1 MQSGVVFLLILKCS
15 IRFFDSLS
23 GCSNAILPLV
33 LGMVLVPLTHAHAH
47 EDNAPVFDQFS
58 ISASARG
65 EVSNDLL
72 TAQLVVEHEDRDSAT
87 LANRVNAD
95 MTWALEQVRQHPA
108 VKAKSGTY
116 NTWPQYERKQNKVIG
131 WRSRQVLKIESD
143 DFDAARKAIKVLQE
157 RLQMNGLQLMA
168 KPETREAQVDELIA
182 EALNAFRKRAGLVQ
196 SSMGST
202 GYRVINVDIHTDS
215 RFHQQSIHRN
225 YAAEGIASSQVVN
238 EPAIAAGSSEVVVS
252 VSGRIQLQ

>member
-1 MQSGVVFLLILKCS
+1 LSILICS
-15 IRFFDSLS
+15 TRFFCSRFVDSLFVRADS
-23 GCSNAILPLV
+23 AFSTIQGKRGVILPLV
-33 LGMVLVPLTHAHAH
+33 LLAFFAPLTLVQAH
-47 EDNAPVFDQFS
+47 EDNGPVFDQYS

-65 EVSNDLL
+65 EVTNDLL
-72 TAQLVVEHEDRDSAT
+72 TAQLVVEHEDRDSAA

-95 MTWALEQVRQHPA
+95 MTWALEQVHQHPA

-116 NTWPQYERKQNKVIG
+116 NTWPQYERNQNKVIG

-168 KPETREAQVDELIA
+168 KPETREAQVDDLIA
-182 EALNAFRKRAGLVQ
+182 EALKAFRQRAGLIQ

-202 GYRVINVDIHTDS
+202 GYRC
-215 RFHQQSIHRN
+215 
-225 YAAEGIASSQVVN
+225 G
-238 EPAIAAGSSEVVVS
+238 
-252 VSGRIQLQ
+252 